1 MREIARDVHLL
12 RAFPPYVINSYLLGD
27 ILVDAATRLAR
38 RRILRSLRGR
48 TVKTHMLTHAHGDH
62 QGASH
67 AVCTA
72 LSIPLWCGAGDAAG
86 MASGDLS
93 ALIPQNMITR
103 IQERFWVGPAHP
115 VARELREGDE
125 IGAWTV
131 IETPGHSPGH
141 VVFWRDSDRTL
152 IIGDVLLNMN
162 LLTAVPGLA
171 EPPRQFTVDAAR
183 NRDSA
188 RKLKDLRPA
197 VVCFGHGPPLRDPG
211 RFSDFIS
218 GLA

>member
-1 MREIARDVHLL
+1 MREIVRDVHLL
-12 RAFPPYVINSYLLGD
+12 RAFPTYAINVYLLGD
-27 ILVDAATRLAR
+27 ILVDAATRPSR
-38 RRILRSLRGR
+38 RRILRELRGR
-48 TVKTHMLTHAHGDH
+48 PLRAHMLTHAHGDH

-72 LSIPLWCGAGDAAG
+72 RDVPLWCGAGDAAG

-103 IQERFWVGPAHP
+103 IQDRFWVGPAHP
-115 VARELREGDE
+115 VARELREGDQ
-125 IGAWTV
+125 IGEWTV

-141 VVFWRDSDRTL
+141 VVFWRESDRTL
-152 IIGDVLLNMN
+152 IIGDVLVNMN
-162 LLTAVPGLA
+162 LLTTVPDLA
-171 EPPRQFTVDAAR
+171 EPPRLFTVDPAL
-183 NRDSA
+183 NRASA
-188 RKLKDLRPA
+188 RKLKDLRPQ

-211 RFSDFIS
+211 RFAEFVS